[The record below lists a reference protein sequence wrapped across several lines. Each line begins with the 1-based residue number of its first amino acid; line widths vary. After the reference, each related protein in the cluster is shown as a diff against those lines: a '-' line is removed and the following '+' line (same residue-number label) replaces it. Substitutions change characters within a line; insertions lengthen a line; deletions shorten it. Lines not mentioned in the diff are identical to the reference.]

1 VRPFYYSQVRVDP
14 RDPDRVYWSSTP
26 VNYSNDGGMTAGTT
40 TIDVHVDHHAM
51 WIDPADPD
59 HIIVGNDG
67 GVAVTYDKGGN
78 WDFLNTFP
86 LGQFYNVSYGMEVPY
101 RVCGG
106 LQDNGS
112 WCGPSRR
119 ANGEITNHMWATI
132 SGGDGFVTQQDPV
145 DHHVVY
151 AESQGGNMARI
162 NLRSGERTSLRKP
175 SWLDRWRMLEDSI
188 LIYRGEGAPPPEVEQ
203 RIAALRAQQTADSAA
218 FALRWNWNTPFL
230 LSPHDRRVFYA
241 GANRVLKSTNRGE
254 DLTPISPDLTYA
266 DTMKIRISTQETGG
280 ITTDATGAETY
291 GTIVSLA
298 ESPRRAGWLFAGT
311 DDGRVW
317 MTRDDGANWTEL
329 TSRFRG
335 VPANTYVSR
344 IEPSSH
350 DENVLYVTFDGH
362 RTGDFTPHVFM
373 TSDGARSF
381 RSIAGGLPSGGI
393 DFVHVIRED
402 PVSPNVL
409 YVGSDVG
416 LYVSLDRGATWRRFM
431 NGMGTVPVHD
441 LKIHPRDHELI
452 AGTHG
457 RAILVTD
464 VAPLQQLAGPAAP
477 SQITFFSPKPGLQFG
492 DPYIGGESTG
502 QRLFQ
507 GDNVDYGAELTYW
520 VPPVAAA
527 ADADT
532 EGEGGPRGVTS
543 DAPASNGTR
552 RPQRQER
559 AQASIAILDAQGDTV
574 QTMNGPATA
583 GLHRVYWNYRTRQTE
598 RTLSP
603 SEKADSAA
611 LIARVTELADSLLA
625 AGADSAAIARVRAAI
640 ASGDIRSLFRR
651 GGGGGGAGPGVQNL
665 RPGETPPRAGGAGA
679 ADVGRDIFTRLRRE
693 GGAVSRGLQA
703 TGGGFGG
710 PSIPPAAPGRYTV
723 HLTVGGQ
730 TFTQPLEVVRAPN
743 YTEDLTMR

>member
-1 VRPFYYSQVRVDP
+1 
-14 RDPDRVYWSSTP
+14 
-26 VNYSNDGGMTAGTT
+26 
-40 TIDVHVDHHAM
+40 
-51 WIDPADPD
+51 
-59 HIIVGNDG
+59 
-67 GVAVTYDKGGN
+67 
-78 WDFLNTFP
+78 
-86 LGQFYNVSYGMEVPY
+86 
-101 RVCGG
+101 
-106 LQDNGS
+106 
-112 WCGPSRR
+112 
-119 ANGEITNHMWATI
+119 TNHMWATI

-145 DHHVVY
+145 EHHVVY
-151 AESQGGNMARI
+151 AESQGGNMGRI

-175 SWLDRWRMLEDSI
+175 SWLDKWRMLEDSI

-203 RIAALRAQQTADSAA
+203 RIAELRAQQTADSAA

-317 MTRDDGANWTEL
+317 LTRDDGANWTEL

-344 IEPSSH
+344 IEPSWH

-362 RTGDFTPHVFM
+362 RTGDFTPYVFV
-373 TSDGARSF
+373 TSDGGRSF

-402 PVSPNVL
+402 PVSPNLL
-409 YVGSDVG
+409 YVGTDVG

-431 NGMGTVPVHD
+431 HGMGTVPVHD

-457 RAILVTD
+457 RSILVTD

-477 SQITFFSPKPGLQFG
+477 SQITFFRPKPGLQFG
-492 DPYIGGESTG
+492 DPHIGGESTG
-502 QRLFQ
+502 QRVFE

-520 VPPVAAA
+520 IPPVAAA
-527 ADADT
+527 ADTDT
-532 EGEGGPRGVTS
+532 EGDGDGAPRGATS
-543 DAPASNGTR
+543 DAPASNGGG

-559 AQASIAILDAQGDTV
+559 PQASIAILDAQGDTV

-583 GLHRVYWNYRTRQTE
+583 GLHRVYWNYRTSQTE

-611 LIARVTELADSLLA
+611 LIARATELADSLLA
-625 AGADSAAIARVRAAI
+625 AGADSAAIARVRTAI
-640 ASGDIRSLFRR
+640 ATGDIGSLRR
-651 GGGGGGAGPGVQNL
+651 RGGGGGGGAGPGEQNL
-665 RPGETPPRAGGAGA
+665 R
-679 ADVGRDIFTRLRRE
+679 
-693 GGAVSRGLQA
+693 
-703 TGGGFGG
+703 
-710 PSIPPAAPGRYTV
+710 
-723 HLTVGGQ
+723 
-730 TFTQPLEVVRAPN
+730 
-743 YTEDLTMR
+743 